1 VVEPAIRFEGVT
13 KRFDDVEALRG
24 LDLSVEPGEIF
35 GFLGPNGAG
44 KTTAIR
50 IMFDLIRPTS
60 GHVAVLGHDTQ
71 RDGIEVRR
79 AATHLPS
86 DAAFY
91 ESMSADG
98 YLDLIASIR
107 GNGVDRAW
115 RGRLIERLELDPSRR
130 IGTLSRGNR
139 QKVGIVAALM
149 SRPALVVLD
158 EPTSGLDPIMQETVE
173 AILREVAGEG
183 TTVFFSSHVLAEVEQ
198 LCSRVAMLRLGQVVR
213 VIDLAEERLVAPRQV
228 VVTFAEA
235 PARAA
240 LEGVAGAPLT
250 DLDGARATFETR
262 DGIDA
267 LIKRLAEFTLVR
279 LETHEPSLEEIFLT
293 YYGEAAAGDAA

>member
-1 VVEPAIRFEGVT
+1 MVEPAIRFEGVT

-60 GHVAVLGHDTQ
+60 GHVAVLGHDAQ
-71 RDGIEVRR
+71 SAGIEVRR

-91 ESMSADG
+91 ESMSANG

-228 VVTFAEA
+228 EVTFAEA

-250 DLDGARATFETR
+250 SLDGVRATFETR

-267 LIKRLAEFTLVR
+267 LVKRLAEFTLVR